1 MVKRYL
7 HDMRSLSIEYER
19 YKNGCYTARKHL
31 IWLSYDKTSRTYI
44 KKLIPI
50 EEFDEKYEYV
60 KNNFDANLDN
70 ESEHIII
77 FRTYDNYIAYDKF
90 LNEVI
95 KNIKKRKPTLEK
107 LFGPDKTG
115 FDYDIPSTV
124 MPSDKQYRQL
134 RKESRKNIPKGM
146 LPMFERFDA
155 IDEIIKYDDVKC
167 HRNGTEEAVN
177 KKIKSK
183 IEKELGKKCYDM
195 IKEEN
200 EEDMISEEKYNELLN
215 LIKNLEKKVEQ
226 LSVSQEELSVKQS
239 ELSVKQS
246 DLSVKQNEL
255 YDKIENLTFTNENI
269 SKVRDNFVPLV
280 LLNDMS
286 VFNTYDELSEC
297 VKSKKIET
305 FETQNFVNVYSA
317 NRITL
322 GKIGDDKCYWMRKEV
337 YEQLDDDEKKAAR
350 YLSKSQKVVCV
361 YCKELDKFYNNA
373 TQASKDCANNGCLFI
388 RPTHIDECIEGKRKF
403 AGVTAD
409 EKTLHWK
416 KFSLGDLNKRKDTT
430 K

>member
-1 MVKRYL
+1 MIKRYL
-7 HDMRSLSIEYER
+7 HDMKSLSIEYER

-155 IDEIIKYDDVKC
+155 IDEIIKYDDVKR

-226 LSVSQEELSVKQS
+226 LSV
-239 ELSVKQS
+239 
-246 DLSVKQNEL
+246 KQNEL
-255 YDKIENLTFTNENI
+255 YDRIENSTFTNETIN
-269 SKVRDNFVPLV
+269 KVRDNFVPLV

-286 VFNTYDELSEC
+286 VFNTYDELSESI
-297 VKSKKIET
+297 KSKKIET
-305 FETQNFVNVYSA
+305 FETQNFTKVYSSD
-317 NRITL
+317 RITL
-322 GKIGDDKCYWMRKEV
+322 GKIDDNKCYWMIKEV

-350 YLSKSQKVVCV
+350 YLSNSQKVVCI

-388 RPTHIDECIEGKRKF
+388 RPVHIDECIDGKRKF

-416 KFSLGDLNKRKDTT
+416 KFSFCNLNKRKDTT

>member
-19 YKNGCYTARKHL
+19 YKNGCYKARKHL
-31 IWLSYDKTSRTYI
+31 IWLSYDKTNRTYI

-226 LSVSQEELSVKQS
+226 LSVSQNE
-239 ELSVKQS
+239 
-246 DLSVKQNEL
+246 LSVKQNEL
-255 YDKIENLTFTNENI
+255 YDRIENSTFVNENI

-286 VFNTYDELSEC
+286 VFNTYDELSESI
-297 VKSKKIET
+297 KSKKIET

-350 YLSKSQKVVCV
+350 YLSKSQKIVCV

>member
-7 HDMRSLSIEYER
+7 HDMKSLSIEHER
-19 YKNGCYTARKHL
+19 YKKGCYTARKHL

-134 RKESRKNIPKGM
+134 RKESRKNVPKGM

-155 IDEIIKYDDVKC
+155 IDEIIKYDDVKR

-177 KKIKSK
+177 KRIKNK

-226 LSVSQEELSVKQS
+226 LSVSQDE
-239 ELSVKQS
+239 
-246 DLSVKQNEL
+246 LSVKQNEL
-255 YDKIENLTFTNENI
+255 YNKIENSTFTNENI
-269 SKVRDNFVPLV
+269 NKVRDNFVPLV

-286 VFNTYDELSEC
+286 VFNTYDELSESI
-297 VKSKKIET
+297 KSKKIET

-322 GKIGDDKCYWMRKEV
+322 GKIDDNKCYWMRKEV
-337 YEQLDDDEKKAAR
+337 YEQLDDVEKKAAR
-350 YLSKSQKVVCV
+350 YLSNSQKVVCI

-388 RPTHIDECIEGKRKF
+388 RPVHIDECIDGKRKF

-416 KFSLGDLNKRKDTT
+416 KFSFCNLNKRKDTT

>member
-19 YKNGCYTARKHL
+19 YKNGCYKARKHL

-44 KKLIPI
+44 KKLFPI

-70 ESEHIII
+70 KSEHIII

-115 FDYDIPSTV
+115 FNYDIPSTV

-155 IDEIIKYDDVKC
+155 IDEIIKYDDVKR

-226 LSVSQEELSVKQS
+226 LSVSQDELSVKQN
-239 ELSVKQS
+239 E
-246 DLSVKQNEL
+246 LSVKQNEL
-255 YDKIENLTFTNENI
+255 YNRIENSTFANENI
-269 SKVRDNFVPLV
+269 NKVRDNFVPLV

-286 VFNTYDELSEC
+286 VFNTYDELSESI
-297 VKSKKIET
+297 KSKKIET

-350 YLSKSQKVVCV
+350 YLSKSQKIVCV

-388 RPTHIDECIEGKRKF
+388 RPTHIDECIDGKRKF

-416 KFSLGDLNKRKDTT
+416 KFSLSDLNKRKDTI

>member
-19 YKNGCYTARKHL
+19 YKNGCYKARKHL

-44 KKLIPI
+44 KKLFPI

-70 ESEHIII
+70 KSEHIII

-134 RKESRKNIPKGM
+134 RKESRKNVPKGM

-155 IDEIIKYDDVKC
+155 IDEIIKYDDVKR

-226 LSVSQEELSVKQS
+226 LSVSQDELSVKQN
-239 ELSVKQS
+239 E
-246 DLSVKQNEL
+246 LSVKQNEL
-255 YDKIENLTFTNENI
+255 YNRIENSTFANENI
-269 SKVRDNFVPLV
+269 NKVRDNFVPLV

-286 VFNTYDELSEC
+286 VFNTYDELSESI
-297 VKSKKIET
+297 KSKKIET

-350 YLSKSQKVVCV
+350 YLSKSQKIVCV

-388 RPTHIDECIEGKRKF
+388 RPTHIDECIDGKRKF

-416 KFSLGDLNKRKDTT
+416 KFSLSDLNKRKDTT

>member
-1 MVKRYL
+1 MIKRYL

-60 KNNFDANLDN
+60 KNNFDENLDN
-70 ESEHIII
+70 KNEHIII

-226 LSVSQEELSVKQS
+226 LSVSQNELSVKQN

-416 KFSLGDLNKRKDTT
+416 KFSFCDLNKRKDT

>member
-1 MVKRYL
+1 MMIKRYL

-19 YKNGCYTARKHL
+19 YKKGCYTARKHL

-146 LPMFERFDA
+146 LPVFERFDA
-155 IDEIIKYDDVKC
+155 IDEIIKYDDVKR

-177 KKIKSK
+177 KRIKNK

-226 LSVSQEELSVKQS
+226 LSISQDELSVKQS
-239 ELSVKQS
+239 EL
-246 DLSVKQNEL
+246 
-255 YDKIENLTFTNENI
+255 YDKIENSTFTNENI
-269 SKVRDNFVPLV
+269 NKVRDNFVPLV

-286 VFNTYDELSEC
+286 VFNTYDELSESI
-297 VKSKKIET
+297 KSKKIET

-322 GKIGDDKCYWMRKEV
+322 GKIGDDKCYWIRKEV
-337 YEQLDDDEKKAAR
+337 YEQLDDDEKKAAC
-350 YLSKSQKVVCV
+350 YLSKSQKVVCI

-388 RPTHIDECIEGKRKF
+388 RPVHIDECIDGKRKF

-416 KFSLGDLNKRKDTT
+416 KFSFCNLNKRKDTT

>member
-1 MVKRYL
+1 M
-7 HDMRSLSIEYER
+7 
-19 YKNGCYTARKHL
+19 
-31 IWLSYDKTSRTYI
+31 
-44 KKLIPI
+44 
-50 EEFDEKYEYV
+50 
-60 KNNFDANLDN
+60 
-70 ESEHIII
+70 
-77 FRTYDNYIAYDKF
+77 
-90 LNEVI
+90 
-95 KNIKKRKPTLEK
+95 EK

-155 IDEIIKYDDVKC
+155 IDEIIKYDDVKR

-177 KKIKSK
+177 KRIKNK

-226 LSVSQEELSVKQS
+226 LSVSQDE
-239 ELSVKQS
+239 
-246 DLSVKQNEL
+246 LSVKQNEL
-255 YDKIENLTFTNENI
+255 YDKIENSTFTNENI
-269 SKVRDNFVPLV
+269 NKVRDNFVPLV

-388 RPTHIDECIEGKRKF
+388 RPVHIDECIDGKRKF

-416 KFSLGDLNKRKDTT
+416 KFSFCNLNKRKDT

>member
-19 YKNGCYTARKHL
+19 YKNGCYKARKHL

-226 LSVSQEELSVKQS
+226 LSVSQNE
-239 ELSVKQS
+239 
-246 DLSVKQNEL
+246 LSVKQNEL

-286 VFNTYDELSEC
+286 VFNTYDELSESI
-297 VKSKKIET
+297 KSKKIET

-350 YLSKSQKVVCV
+350 YLSKSQKIVCV

>member
-1 MVKRYL
+1 MIKRYL

-19 YKNGCYTARKHL
+19 YKKGCYTARKHL

-134 RKESRKNIPKGM
+134 RKENRKNIPKGM
-146 LPMFERFDA
+146 LPVFERFDA
-155 IDEIIKYDDVKC
+155 IDEIIKYDDVKR

-177 KKIKSK
+177 KRIKNK

-226 LSVSQEELSVKQS
+226 LSISQDELSVKQS
-239 ELSVKQS
+239 EL
-246 DLSVKQNEL
+246 
-255 YDKIENLTFTNENI
+255 YDKIENSTFTNENI
-269 SKVRDNFVPLV
+269 NKVRDNFVPLV

-286 VFNTYDELSEC
+286 VFNTYDELSESI
-297 VKSKKIET
+297 KSKKIET

-322 GKIGDDKCYWMRKEV
+322 GKIGDDKCYWIRKEV
-337 YEQLDDDEKKAAR
+337 YEQLDDDEKKAAC
-350 YLSKSQKVVCV
+350 YLSKSQKVVCI

-388 RPTHIDECIEGKRKF
+388 RPVHIDECIDGKRKF

-416 KFSLGDLNKRKDTT
+416 KFSFCNLNKRKDTT

>member
-19 YKNGCYTARKHL
+19 YKNGCYKARKHL

-44 KKLIPI
+44 KKLFPI

-70 ESEHIII
+70 KSEHIII

-115 FDYDIPSTV
+115 FNYDIPSTV

-155 IDEIIKYDDVKC
+155 IDEIIKYDDVKR

-177 KKIKSK
+177 IKIKSK

-226 LSVSQEELSVKQS
+226 LSVSQD

-255 YDKIENLTFTNENI
+255 YDKIENSTFANENI
-269 SKVRDNFVPLV
+269 NKVRDNFVPLV

-286 VFNTYDELSEC
+286 VFNTYDELSESI
-297 VKSKKIET
+297 KSKKIET

-350 YLSKSQKVVCV
+350 YLSKSQKIVCV

-388 RPTHIDECIEGKRKF
+388 RPTHIDECIDGKRKF

-416 KFSLGDLNKRKDTT
+416 KFSLSDLNKRKDTT

>member
-1 MVKRYL
+1 MIKRYL

-60 KNNFDANLDN
+60 KNNFDENLDN

-155 IDEIIKYDDVKC
+155 IDEIIKYDDVKR
-167 HRNGTEEAVN
+167 HRDGTEEAVN
-177 KKIKSK
+177 KRIKNK

-226 LSVSQEELSVKQS
+226 LSVSQNELSVKQN
-239 ELSVKQS
+239 E
-246 DLSVKQNEL
+246 LSVKQNEL
-255 YDKIENLTFTNENI
+255 YDKIENSTFVNENI

-286 VFNTYDELSEC
+286 VFNTYDELSESI
-297 VKSKKIET
+297 KSKKIET

-322 GKIGDDKCYWMRKEV
+322 GKIGDNKCYWMRKEV

-350 YLSKSQKVVCV
+350 YLSKSQKIVCV

>member
-1 MVKRYL
+1 MIKRYL

-19 YKNGCYTARKHL
+19 YKNGYYTARKHL

-60 KNNFDANLDN
+60 KNNFDENLDN
-70 ESEHIII
+70 KNEHIII

-155 IDEIIKYDDVKC
+155 IDEIIKYDDVKR

-177 KKIKSK
+177 KKIKNK

-226 LSVSQEELSVKQS
+226 LSVSQNE
-239 ELSVKQS
+239 
-246 DLSVKQNEL
+246 LSVKQNEL
-255 YDKIENLTFTNENI
+255 YDKIENSTFTNENI

-286 VFNTYDELSEC
+286 VFNTYDELSESI
-297 VKSKKIET
+297 KSKKIET

-350 YLSKSQKVVCV
+350 YLSKSQKVVCI

-388 RPTHIDECIEGKRKF
+388 RPVHIDECIDGKRKF

-416 KFSLGDLNKRKDTT
+416 KFSFCNLNKRKDTT

>member
-1 MVKRYL
+1 MIKRYL

-19 YKNGCYTARKHL
+19 YKNGCYKARKHL

-70 ESEHIII
+70 ENEHIII

-226 LSVSQEELSVKQS
+226 LSVSQDELSVKQNELSVKQS
-239 ELSVKQS
+239 EL
-246 DLSVKQNEL
+246 
-255 YDKIENLTFTNENI
+255 YDKIENSTFTNENI

-286 VFNTYDELSEC
+286 VFNTYDELSESI
-297 VKSKKIET
+297 KSKKIET

-350 YLSKSQKVVCV
+350 YLSKSQKIVCV

-416 KFSLGDLNKRKDTT
+416 KFSIGDLNKRKDTT

>member
-70 ESEHIII
+70 ENEHIII

-134 RKESRKNIPKGM
+134 RKESRKNVPKGM

-226 LSVSQEELSVKQS
+226 LSVSQDELSVKQNELSVKQNELSVKQS
-239 ELSVKQS
+239 EL
-246 DLSVKQNEL
+246 
-255 YDKIENLTFTNENI
+255 YDRIENSTFVNENI

-286 VFNTYDELSEC
+286 VFNTYDELSESI
-297 VKSKKIET
+297 KSKKIET

-373 TQASKDCANNGCLFI
+373 TQASKDCTNNGCLFI

-416 KFSLGDLNKRKDTT
+416 KFSIGDLNKRKDTT

>member
-7 HDMRSLSIEYER
+7 HDMKSLSIEYER
-19 YKNGCYTARKHL
+19 YKKGCYTARKHL
-31 IWLSYDKTSRTYI
+31 IWLSYNKTNRTYV

-155 IDEIIKYDDVKC
+155 IDEIIKYDDVKR
-167 HRNGTEEAVN
+167 HRNGTEEAVD
-177 KKIKSK
+177 KKIKNK

-226 LSVSQEELSVKQS
+226 LSISQS
-239 ELSVKQS
+239 ELSVSQS
-246 DLSVKQNEL
+246 EL
-255 YDKIENLTFTNENI
+255 YDKIENFTFANENI
-269 SKVRDNFVPLV
+269 NKVRDNFVPLV

-286 VFNTYDELSEC
+286 IFNTYDELSESI
-297 VKSKKIET
+297 KSKKIET
-305 FETQNFVNVYSA
+305 FETQNFTKVYSSD
-317 NRITL
+317 RITL
-322 GKIGDDKCYWMRKEV
+322 GKIDDSKCYWMIKEV

-350 YLSKSQKVVCV
+350 YLSNSQKVVCI

-403 AGVTAD
+403 AGITAD

-416 KFSLGDLNKRKDTT
+416 KFSFCDLNKRKDT

>member
-19 YKNGCYTARKHL
+19 YKNGCYKARKHL

-44 KKLIPI
+44 KKLFPI

-70 ESEHIII
+70 KSEHIII

-115 FDYDIPSTV
+115 FNYDIPSTV

-134 RKESRKNIPKGM
+134 RKESRKNVPKGM

-155 IDEIIKYDDVKC
+155 IDEIIKYDDVKR

-226 LSVSQEELSVKQS
+226 LSVSQDELSVKQN
-239 ELSVKQS
+239 E
-246 DLSVKQNEL
+246 LSVKQNEL
-255 YDKIENLTFTNENI
+255 YNRIENSTFANENI
-269 SKVRDNFVPLV
+269 NKVRDNFVPLV

-286 VFNTYDELSEC
+286 IFNTYDELSESI
-297 VKSKKIET
+297 KSKKIET

-350 YLSKSQKVVCV
+350 YLSKSQKIVCV

-388 RPTHIDECIEGKRKF
+388 RPTHIDECIDGKRKF

-416 KFSLGDLNKRKDTT
+416 KFSLSDLNKRKDTT

>member
-70 ESEHIII
+70 ENEHIII

-226 LSVSQEELSVKQS
+226 LSVSQDELSVKQN

-255 YDKIENLTFTNENI
+255 YDKIENSTFANENI

-286 VFNTYDELSEC
+286 VFNTYDELSESI
-297 VKSKKIET
+297 KSKKIET

-350 YLSKSQKVVCV
+350 YLSKSQKIVCV

>member
-19 YKNGCYTARKHL
+19 YKNGCYKARKHL

-44 KKLIPI
+44 KKLFPI

-70 ESEHIII
+70 KSEHIII

-115 FDYDIPSTV
+115 FNYDIPSTV

-134 RKESRKNIPKGM
+134 RKESRKNVPKGM

-155 IDEIIKYDDVKC
+155 IDEIIKYDDVKR

-226 LSVSQEELSVKQS
+226 LSVSQDELSVKQN
-239 ELSVKQS
+239 E
-246 DLSVKQNEL
+246 LSVKQNEL
-255 YDKIENLTFTNENI
+255 YNRIENSTFANENI
-269 SKVRDNFVPLV
+269 NKVRDNFVPLV

-286 VFNTYDELSEC
+286 VFNTYDELSESI
-297 VKSKKIET
+297 KSKKIET

-350 YLSKSQKVVCV
+350 YLSKSQKIVCV

-388 RPTHIDECIEGKRKF
+388 RPTHIDECIDGKRKF

-416 KFSLGDLNKRKDTT
+416 KFSLSDLNKRKDTT

>member
-19 YKNGCYTARKHL
+19 YKNGCYKARKHL

-226 LSVSQEELSVKQS
+226 LSASQNE
-239 ELSVKQS
+239 
-246 DLSVKQNEL
+246 LSVKQNEL
-255 YDKIENLTFTNENI
+255 YDKIENSTFANENI

-286 VFNTYDELSEC
+286 VFNTYDELSESI
-297 VKSKKIET
+297 KSKKIET

-350 YLSKSQKVVCV
+350 YLSKSQKIVCV

-416 KFSLGDLNKRKDTT
+416 KFSFCDLNKRKDT

>member
-1 MVKRYL
+1 MIKRYL

-60 KNNFDANLDN
+60 KNNFDDNLDN

-155 IDEIIKYDDVKC
+155 IDEIIKYDDVKR

-226 LSVSQEELSVKQS
+226 LSVSQNELSVKQN

-286 VFNTYDELSEC
+286 VFNTYDELSESI
-297 VKSKKIET
+297 KSKKIET

-416 KFSLGDLNKRKDTT
+416 KFSFCDLNKRKDT

>member
-19 YKNGCYTARKHL
+19 YKNGCYKARKHL

-44 KKLIPI
+44 KKLFPI

-70 ESEHIII
+70 KSEHIII

-115 FDYDIPSTV
+115 FNYDIPSTV

-134 RKESRKNIPKGM
+134 RKESRKNVPKGM

-155 IDEIIKYDDVKC
+155 IDEIIKYDDVKR

-226 LSVSQEELSVKQS
+226 LSVSQDELSVKQN
-239 ELSVKQS
+239 E
-246 DLSVKQNEL
+246 LSVKQNEL
-255 YDKIENLTFTNENI
+255 YDKIENSTFANENI
-269 SKVRDNFVPLV
+269 NKVRDNFVPLV

-286 VFNTYDELSEC
+286 VFNTYDELSESI
-297 VKSKKIET
+297 KSKKIET

-350 YLSKSQKVVCV
+350 YLSKSQKIVCV

-388 RPTHIDECIEGKRKF
+388 RPTHIDECIDGKRKF

-416 KFSLGDLNKRKDTT
+416 KFSLSDLNKRKDTT

>member
-1 MVKRYL
+1 MMVKRYL

-226 LSVSQEELSVKQS
+226 LSVSQNE
-239 ELSVKQS
+239 
-246 DLSVKQNEL
+246 LSVKQNEL
-255 YDKIENLTFTNENI
+255 YDKIENSTFANENI

-286 VFNTYDELSEC
+286 VFNTYDELSESI
-297 VKSKKIET
+297 KSKKIET

-350 YLSKSQKVVCV
+350 YLSKSQKIVCV

-388 RPTHIDECIEGKRKF
+388 RPTHIDECIDGKRKF

-416 KFSLGDLNKRKDTT
+416 KFSFCNLNKRKDTT

>member
-19 YKNGCYTARKHL
+19 YKNGCYKARKHL
-31 IWLSYDKTSRTYI
+31 IWLSYNKTNRMYI

-70 ESEHIII
+70 ENEHIII

-226 LSVSQEELSVKQS
+226 LSVSQDELSVKQND
-239 ELSVKQS
+239 LSVSQS

-286 VFNTYDELSEC
+286 VFNTYDELSES

-388 RPTHIDECIEGKRKF
+388 RPVHIDECIDGKRKF

-416 KFSLGDLNKRKDTT
+416 KFSFCNLNKRKDTT

>member
-1 MVKRYL
+1 MIKRYL

-60 KNNFDANLDN
+60 KNNFDENLDN
-70 ESEHIII
+70 KNEHIII

-195 IKEEN
+195 IKKEN

-226 LSVSQEELSVKQS
+226 LSVSQNE
-239 ELSVKQS
+239 
-246 DLSVKQNEL
+246 LSVKQNEL
-255 YDKIENLTFTNENI
+255 SVNQSDLSNKQNELYDRIENITFTNENI

-416 KFSLGDLNKRKDTT
+416 KFSFCDLNKRKDT

>member
-7 HDMRSLSIEYER
+7 HDMKSLSIEYER
-19 YKNGCYTARKHL
+19 YKNGCYKARKHL

-70 ESEHIII
+70 ENEHIII

-226 LSVSQEELSVKQS
+226 LSVNQEE
-239 ELSVKQS
+239 
-246 DLSVKQNEL
+246 LSVKQNEL
-255 YDKIENLTFTNENI
+255 YDKIENSTFANENI

-286 VFNTYDELSEC
+286 VFNTYDELSESI
-297 VKSKKIET
+297 KSKKIET

-350 YLSKSQKVVCV
+350 YLSKSQKIVCV

>member
-19 YKNGCYTARKHL
+19 YKNGCYKARKHL

-44 KKLIPI
+44 KKLFPI

-70 ESEHIII
+70 KSEHIII

-115 FDYDIPSTV
+115 FNYDIPSTV

-134 RKESRKNIPKGM
+134 RKESRKNVPKGM

-155 IDEIIKYDDVKC
+155 IDEIIKYDDVKR

-226 LSVSQEELSVKQS
+226 LSVSQDELSVKQN

-246 DLSVKQNEL
+246 DLSVKQSEL
-255 YDKIENLTFTNENI
+255 YNRIENSTFANENI
-269 SKVRDNFVPLV
+269 NKVRDNFVPLV

-286 VFNTYDELSEC
+286 VFNTYDELSESI
-297 VKSKKIET
+297 KSKKIET

-350 YLSKSQKVVCV
+350 YLSKSQKIVCV

-388 RPTHIDECIEGKRKF
+388 RPTHIDECIDGKRKF

-416 KFSLGDLNKRKDTT
+416 KFSLSDLNKRKDTT

>member
-1 MVKRYL
+1 MIKRYL

-60 KNNFDANLDN
+60 KNNFDENLDN
-70 ESEHIII
+70 KNEHIII

-155 IDEIIKYDDVKC
+155 IDEIIKYDDVKR

-177 KKIKSK
+177 KRIKNK

-226 LSVSQEELSVKQS
+226 LSVSQNELSVKQS
-239 ELSVKQS
+239 ELY
-246 DLSVKQNEL
+246 N
-255 YDKIENLTFTNENI
+255 KIENSTFANENI
-269 SKVRDNFVPLV
+269 NKVRDNFVPLV

-286 VFNTYDELSEC
+286 VFNTYDELSES

-388 RPTHIDECIEGKRKF
+388 RPVHIDECIDGKRKF

-416 KFSLGDLNKRKDTT
+416 KFSFCNLNKRKDTT

>member
-1 MVKRYL
+1 MIKRYL

-19 YKNGCYTARKHL
+19 YKNGYYTARKHL
-31 IWLSYDKTSRTYI
+31 IWISYDKTSRTYI

-50 EEFDEKYEYV
+50 EEFDEKCEYV
-60 KNNFDANLDN
+60 KNNFDENLDN
-70 ESEHIII
+70 KNEHIII

-155 IDEIIKYDDVKC
+155 IDEIIKYDDVKR

-177 KKIKSK
+177 KKIKNK

-226 LSVSQEELSVKQS
+226 LSVSQGE
-239 ELSVKQS
+239 
-246 DLSVKQNEL
+246 LSVKQNEL
-255 YDKIENLTFTNENI
+255 YDKIENSTFANENI

-286 VFNTYDELSEC
+286 VFNTYDELSESI
-297 VKSKKIET
+297 KSKKIET

-322 GKIGDDKCYWMRKEV
+322 GKIGDNKCYWMRKEV

-350 YLSKSQKVVCV
+350 YLSKSQKIVCV

-373 TQASKDCANNGCLFI
+373 TLASKDCANNGCLFI
-388 RPTHIDECIEGKRKF
+388 RPTHIDECIEGKRKL

>member
-19 YKNGCYTARKHL
+19 YKNGCYKARKHL